1 MKPGRRN
8 LKSRTGGQTLP
19 IIIAAGV
26 ILVLVILFFAFR
38 ANEPQTTDPGETP
51 AQVTEVE
58 PEAGAP
64 EAEGPEAAAPETD
77 EPEGEAPAA
86 GEMEGVDPVPGVNE
100 PGAPI
105 QEGGG
110 AAADDAEGDA
120 DGQPDDGAGS
130 PAGEETD
137 GDAAPDAAVLPE
149 SVAPDGED
157 DAEATPDDAE
167 ADGEGADLPEE
178 VDPEAGAE
186 GEGLAGEAE
195 QAQEDA
201 LANGDAEEDPAADGA
216 AQEAAGQESEP
227 EPTDDA
233 AGGLTAPGQE
243 ASLRLQVLHAQAL
256 AGVDRANI
264 ASGLEDL
271 QAQLEQGDLSLPG
284 GEDISE
290 QLTQLAQQAREGEMD
305 NVELAQE
312 LDSLIDEL
320 ESR

>member
-1 MKPGRRN
+1 MRPGRRN

-51 AQVTEVE
+51 AQVTEAE

-86 GEMEGVDPVPGVNE
+86 GEMEGVDPVPGVDE
-100 PGAPI
+100 PGAPL
-105 QEGGG
+105 QEDSAG
-110 AAADDAEGDA
+110 AAADDVEAS
-120 DGQPDDGAGS
+120 GQPGEGAEP
-130 PAGEETD
+130 PAADETD
-137 GDAAPDAAVLPE
+137 GDAAPDEAVLPE

-157 DAEATPDDAE
+157 DAEQQ
-167 ADGEGADLPEE
+167 ADSEGADLREE

-186 GEGLAGEAE
+186 GEGQAGDAE

-201 LANGDAEEDPAADGA
+201 LANGDAEEDPAADGP
-216 AQEAAGQESEP
+216 AQEAAAQESEP

-256 AGVDRANI
+256 AGVDSANI

-271 QAQLEQGDLSLPG
+271 QAQLEQGDLLLPG

>member
-1 MKPGRRN
+1 MRPGRRN

-51 AQVTEVE
+51 AQVTEAE

-86 GEMEGVDPVPGVNE
+86 GEMEGVDPVPGVDE
-100 PGAPI
+100 PGAPL
-105 QEGGG
+105 QEDSAG
-110 AAADDAEGDA
+110 AAADDVEAS
-120 DGQPDDGAGS
+120 GQPGEGAEP
-130 PAGEETD
+130 PAADETD
-137 GDAAPDAAVLPE
+137 GDAAPDEAVLPE

-157 DAEATPDDAE
+157 DAEATPD
-167 ADGEGADLPEE
+167 G
-178 VDPEAGAE
+178 
-186 GEGLAGEAE
+186 
-195 QAQEDA
+195 
-201 LANGDAEEDPAADGA
+201 
-216 AQEAAGQESEP
+216 
-227 EPTDDA
+227 

-256 AGVDRANI
+256 AGVDSANI

-271 QAQLEQGDLSLPG
+271 QAQLEQGDLSLPD